1 MDGANEASQENS
13 PLSPGEKLKTEELK
27 IKFWPKNTNEL
38 CVCNFFGERDF
49 NILVG
54 NST

>member
-1 MDGANEASQENS
+1 MEGANEASQENS
-13 PLSPGEKLKTEELK
+13 LLSPGEKLKIEELK

-49 NILVG
+49 NILIG